1 MKNKNKKRLIILSL
15 IIVVVCV
22 SIYWIVINRKPVSNY
37 LEVSGNIEADQYN
50 VSFQIYGTLSSIKVD
65 EGDKVKKGELL
76 ATLSRKDL
84 EDSLDAAIHN
94 MNKAKALYDQ
104 YISGYRIQDIKI
116 AEADRDA
123 KLAEFEKAKSDYI
136 RYEKLYKE
144 DAIPA
149 SSFDNIKS
157 IYLAS
162 KEALRSSEQKL
173 RELESGYRQ
182 EEVESAKEAYKAS
195 LSQVEQAKTIL
206 GYTKIYSPIDG
217 VVFSKDSEV
226 GEFVSSGTPV
236 LTLYD
241 LNSTYVKVYVSE
253 QDIGFVKLKAPCII
267 KVDSFPNKNFSGYVE
282 AISDKAEYTPK
293 FIQTKDERVKYM
305 FWVKVK
311 IDNPEGILK
320 PGMPADVLIEK
331 TK

>member
-1 MKNKNKKRLIILSL
+1 MKNKKA
-15 IIVVVCV
+15 
-22 SIYWIVINRKPVSNY
+22 IVIFLLILIAAILVYWFLIRKEPPNNVI
-37 LEVSGNIEADQYN
+37 EVSGNIEADQYN
-50 VSFQIYGTLSSIKVD
+50 VSFQIYGTLSSLKVQ

-84 EDSLDAAIHN
+84 EDSLQAAIHN

-104 YISGYRIQDIKI
+104 YLSGYRTQDIKM

-123 KLAEFEKAKSDYI
+123 KLAQFEKAQSDYI

-149 SSFDNIKS
+149 SSFDDIKS
-157 IYLAS
+157 IYLSS
-162 KEALRSSEQKL
+162 KEALKASEQKL
-173 RELESGYRQ
+173 KELQSGYRQ
-182 EEVESAKEAYKAS
+182 EEVESAKEAYKESIA
-195 LSQVEQAKTIL
+195 QVEQAKTIL

-253 QDIGFVKLKAPCII
+253 KDIGFVKLNAPCTI
-267 KVDSFPNKNFSGYVE
+267 KVDSFPDKNFSGYVE

-311 IDNPEGILK
+311 ISNPEGILK
-320 PGMPADVLIEK
+320 PGMPADVYIEK
-331 TK
+331 AQ

>member
-1 MKNKNKKRLIILSL
+1 MKNKRTIVTFSIVLIAAIL
-15 IIVVVCV
+15 
-22 SIYWIVINRKPVSNY
+22 IYWFVIRREPPNNFI
-37 LEVSGNIEADQYN
+37 EVSGNIEADQYN
-50 VSFQIYGTLSSIKVD
+50 VSFQIYGTLSSLMVH

-76 ATLSRKDL
+76 AILSRKDL
-84 EDSLDAAIHN
+84 EDSLQAAIHN

-104 YISGYRIQDIKI
+104 YLSGYRAQDIKM

-123 KLAEFEKAKSDYI
+123 KFAQFEKAKSDYI

-157 IYLAS
+157 IYLSS
-162 KEALRSSEQKL
+162 KEALKASEQRLK
-173 RELESGYRQ
+173 ELQSGYRQ
-182 EEVESAKEAYKAS
+182 EEVESSKEAYKESVAK
-195 LSQVEQAKTIL
+195 VEQAKTIL
-206 GYTKIYSPIDG
+206 GYTRIYSPIDG
-217 VVFSKDSEV
+217 VVYSKDSEV

-253 QDIGFVKLKAPCII
+253 KDIGFVKLNAPCTI
-267 KVDSFPNKNFSGYVE
+267 KVDSFPDKNFSGYVE

-293 FIQTKDERVKYM
+293 FIQTKEERVKYM

-311 IDNPEGILK
+311 INNPEGILK
-320 PGMPADVLIEK
+320 PGMPADVYIEK
-331 TK
+331 AQ

>member
-1 MKNKNKKRLIILSL
+1 MKNKKTLIIFSL
-15 IIVVVCV
+15 ILAVCV
-22 SIYWIVINRKPVSNY
+22 GIYWIIFNRESPSNY

-50 VSFQIYGTLSSIKVD
+50 VSFQVYGTLSSLKVD

-84 EDSLDAAIHN
+84 ADSLQAAIHN
-94 MNKAKALYDQ
+94 KDKAKALYDQ
-104 YISGYRIQDIKI
+104 YLSGYRSQDIKM
-116 AEADRDA
+116 AQADRDA
-123 KLAEFEKAKSDYI
+123 KLAEFEKAKNDYI

-149 SSFDNIKS
+149 SSFDSIKS
-157 IYLAS
+157 TYLSS
-162 KEALRSSEQKL
+162 KEALNSSEQKFK
-173 RELESGYRQ
+173 ELQIGYR
-182 EEVESAKEAYKAS
+182 EEEIKSAKEAYEAS
-195 LSQVEQAKTIL
+195 VSQVEQAKTIL
-206 GYTKIYSPIDG
+206 GYTAIYSPIDG
-217 VVFSKDSEV
+217 VVFSKDSEP

-253 QDIGFVKLKAPCII
+253 KDIGFVKLNAPCTI

-311 IDNPEGILK
+311 INNPDGVLK
-320 PGMPADVLIEK
+320 PGMPADTMIEK
-331 TK
+331 TQ